1 MIIHFALQ
9 LMMIFVARTK
19 AQRCRAYPIAALEW
33 ALKVKREANDV
44 LLICKDGMSE
54 VFTHYP
60 AA

>member
-1 MIIHFALQ
+1 
-9 LMMIFVARTK
+9 MMIFVARTK